1 MTGATSLP
9 SGATTILIGMYSVSN
24 RMSPQRW
31 LRRNDTAR
39 RISLGVSDMAGSVAG
54 DDAVEGGTGLYAVSM
69 SLICV
74 PIYVDSIQDLE
85 LALERA
91 RTAVSEG
98 ARLVE
103 WRFDA
108 LAEEDGGVVAM
119 RRLVAESPAPC
130 IVTIRAESEGG
141 TWDGDEMERIAAIEA
156 IGTADATP
164 AYIDLEVRSWGR
176 SANLRQKMKLVL
188 EHEAQVRDISTRLI
202 LSSHDFAG
210 RPSDLL
216 GRVAT
221 MAGDPDCALVKIVFM
236 ARSVRDNLELFDLLA
251 ERTKPTI
258 ALGMGEYGLISRI
271 LAPKFGGFLTF
282 AASGADATTAPG
294 QPTVRTLTET
304 FRFDAIGRDT
314 RVYGIVGHPVAHS
327 LSPCVH
333 NAGFEA
339 IGHDG
344 VYVPLPVAPGWES
357 FKATVGELI
366 DHRRLDFGGCSVTIP
381 HKEHL
386 PRLVRE
392 MGGRVDEMVERIGA
406 ANTLTVDRGVDGEV
420 LGLRCSNTDVG
431 AVSTAVRNA
440 LPKREAAPHEAAV
453 VGAGGVARA
462 AIAGLRSIGCRV
474 HVFNRTPERLDALL
488 DSWADVE
495 GDGLVRGGSLE
506 AMVGRRFDVIVNA
519 TSVGMGGGPA
529 PEESP
534 LPDGVVIDES
544 VVVMDTVYDP
554 RRTVLLDRASQAGAT
569 TIDGLTMFVL
579 QARAQFIEWTGVE
592 APVGLFE
599 ARVGIGAVNPGR

>member
-1 MTGATSLP
+1 
-9 SGATTILIGMYSVSN
+9 
-24 RMSPQRW
+24 
-31 LRRNDTAR
+31 
-39 RISLGVSDMAGSVAG
+39 
-54 DDAVEGGTGLYAVSM
+54 M

>member
-1 MTGATSLP
+1 M
-9 SGATTILIGMYSVSN
+9 
-24 RMSPQRW
+24 
-31 LRRNDTAR
+31 
-39 RISLGVSDMAGSVAG
+39 
-54 DDAVEGGTGLYAVSM
+54 EGGTGLYAVSM